1 VLVVL
6 AVGLFVIGGVAG
18 FGWSL
23 DREIRGGVLR
33 QRAEAAQRPD
43 WVSFQALPRYVPEA
57 FLTVVEPRLLT
68 ESQLRTP
75 ADGPTVAQ
83 ELVRQV
89 HMLPGSISGVSRAR
103 LMGPVL
109 EKRLSRTEI
118 VELYLNRVSLGNS
131 HGYRVYGIY
140 NAAREYFE
148 KPPTE
153 LTLGEAATLA
163 SLLLEPRID
172 DPANR
177 VGAVGARRSEVLRIM
192 LAGELISVD
201 EYHAAIA
208 EPLGFQPGLEQ
219 MPMSRPAD
227 WAAPDSSI
235 RLPPHRRPM
244 PADSA
249 APAG

>member
-1 VLVVL
+1 
-6 AVGLFVIGGVAG
+6 
-18 FGWSL
+18 
-23 DREIRGGVLR
+23 
-33 QRAEAAQRPD
+33 
-43 WVSFQALPRYVPEA
+43 
-57 FLTVVEPRLLT
+57 
-68 ESQLRTP
+68 
-75 ADGPTVAQ
+75 
-83 ELVRQV
+83 
-89 HMLPGSISGVSRAR
+89 MLPSSISGVSRAR

-118 VELYLNRVSLGNS
+118 VELYLNRVFLGNS

-148 KPPTE
+148 KAPTE

-192 LAGELISVD
+192 LAGELISED

-235 RLPPHRRPM
+235 RLPPDRRPT